1 MMATT
6 KKKRAPRTTNQ
17 KAVTKQKKIHNISV
31 GKTKPRKKK

>member
-1 MMATT
+1 MATKI
-6 KKKRAPRTTNQ
+6 KKKRVPRTTNQ